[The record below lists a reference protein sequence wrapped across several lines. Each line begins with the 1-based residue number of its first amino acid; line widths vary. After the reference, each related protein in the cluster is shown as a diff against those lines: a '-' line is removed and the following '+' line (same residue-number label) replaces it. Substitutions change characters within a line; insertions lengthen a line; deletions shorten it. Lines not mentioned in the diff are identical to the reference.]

1 MNLHQ
6 LIKDARHGNAAA
18 QKCLFDRYVSRL
30 ELVCRRY
37 VKVKEDAEEVLLDG
51 FFKFFKA
58 LNNFEYRDEASLY
71 QWLKTIMVNQS
82 LMFLR
87 KKKSFTLVTESS
99 AEEIPLQ
106 EEALNRLTAQ
116 EIFQLI
122 LQLPVGYRT
131 VFNLY
136 AVEGMSHQEIASA
149 LDISEGTSKSQLSK
163 AKLALQNLLI
173 EKENSYAIRKQNGK

>member
-18 QKCLFDRYVSRL
+18 QKCLFDRYVGRL

-37 VKVKEDAEEVLLDG
+37 VKVKEDAEEVMLDG

-58 LNNFEYRDEASLY
+58 LQNFDYRDEASLY

-87 KKKSFTLVTESS
+87 KKKSFTLVTESN

-106 EEALNRLTAQ
+106 EEALDRLSAQ

-136 AVEGMSHQEIASA
+136 AVEGMSHHEIAKA
-149 LDISEGTSKSQLSK
+149 LEISEGTSKSQLSK
-163 AKLALQNLLI
+163 AKQALQNLLI
-173 EKENSYAIRKQNGK
+173 DKENSYAIRKQSGK